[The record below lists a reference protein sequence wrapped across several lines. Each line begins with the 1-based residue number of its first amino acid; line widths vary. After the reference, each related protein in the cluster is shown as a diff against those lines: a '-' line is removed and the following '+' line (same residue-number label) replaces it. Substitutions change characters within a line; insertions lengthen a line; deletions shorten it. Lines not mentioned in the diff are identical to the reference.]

1 MVDNWQFNR
10 KINVSRGVFVKPE
23 KIRMKLHIIVEERIE
38 VLKKPV
44 VYFDV
49 VVV

>member
-1 MVDNWQFNR
+1 MDNRQFNR
-10 KINVSRGVFVKPE
+10 KINVNRAVFVKPE
-23 KIRMKLHIIVEERIE
+23 KIGMKHNIIIRERIE
-38 VLKKPV
+38 VLKKKV

>member
-1 MVDNWQFNR
+1 MDNRQFNW
-10 KINVSRGVFVKPE
+10 KINIGRAVFVKPE
-23 KIRMKLHIIVEERIE
+23 KIGMKRNIIVRERIE
-38 VLKKPV
+38 VLKKTV

>member
-1 MVDNWQFNR
+1 MDNPQFNR
-10 KINVSRGVFVKPE
+10 KINIGGAVFVKPE
-23 KIRMKLHIIVEERIE
+23 KIGMKCNIIVRERIE
-38 VLKKPV
+38 VLKKTV